1 MKRNVRSPRGGGIF
15 LTYTVSQARE
25 EWGRSRG
32 LDQMLWG
39 RGYVISITAYN
50 ATRTSW
56 GRRRGRMPN
65 RKFWLRGHLGLED
78 LYIRAV
84 CWSPFELSSYG
95 NTFSYPPPHHI
106 HVERHFIAKYGIVMF
121 SCTVGL
127 LFVIVW
133 ISSWWRYV
141 LSETMFVCVDR
152 IHQEGHGWP
161 VGEISRWIHP
171 PFPPIT
177 LIALDNLREQNQSTV
192 PHVFFKATPLPI
204 TWRTS

>member
-1 MKRNVRSPRGGGIF
+1 MWFRSLPTTPRGLREAEDEAGCLTENFGFEATLASRTYTSVLSVDYHSNSAAMVIHSHTPP
-15 LTYTVSQARE
+15 LTYT
-25 EWGRSRG
+25 WN
-32 LDQMLWG
+32 
-39 RGYVISITAYN
+39 VIL
-50 ATRTSW
+50 
-56 GRRRGRMPN
+56 
-65 RKFWLRGHLGLED
+65 F
-78 LYIRAV
+78 
-84 CWSPFELSSYG
+84 
-95 NTFSYPPPHHI
+95 
-106 HVERHFIAKYGIVMF
+106 AKYGIVMF